1 MREVCSVTRLFELF
15 NKGNDGVVF
24 DIVCPIAYRGGTSRS
39 GRAQPLLVPELS
51 VV

>member
-1 MREVCSVTRLFELF
+1 MTRLFELF

-24 DIVCPIAYRGGTSRS
+24 DIVCPIAYRGSTGRS
-39 GRAQPLLVPELS
+39 GRAQPLRVSQLS